1 MSESVNIRQAKLYDV
16 PAIVRIETDSF
27 DDPWSAESITKDVT
41 AGSGVYVAV
50 AEAEGEKAGFAEMR
64 IVADEV
70 QIFSVAVDKVF
81 RGHGIGDALL
91 RHLVQ
96 KSKELG
102 CNTLTLEVR
111 AGNVAAISLYK
122 KMGFKE
128 VGQRKG
134 YYGGREDALLMDLNL
149 SAVEE

>member
-41 AGSGVYVAV
+41 TGSGVYVAV
-50 AEAEGEKAGFAEMR
+50 AEADGEKAGFAEMR
-64 IVADEV
+64 IVADEA
-70 QIFSVAVDKVF
+70 QIFSVAVDKDL
-81 RGHGIGDALL
+81 RGRGIGDALL

-111 AGNVAAISLYK
+111 AGNEAAISLYK

-128 VGQRKG
+128 VGKRKG
-134 YYGGREDALLMDLNL
+134 YYGGREDALLMDLDL